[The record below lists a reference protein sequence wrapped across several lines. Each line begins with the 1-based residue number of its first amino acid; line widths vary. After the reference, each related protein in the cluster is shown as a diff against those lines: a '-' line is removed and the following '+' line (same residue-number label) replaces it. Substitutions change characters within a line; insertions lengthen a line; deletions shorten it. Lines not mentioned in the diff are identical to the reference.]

1 MTTMLNTDAPII
13 NHLPQA
19 FKDSL
24 PSGATDKLAAVA
36 AGGEMWLLPPLVDL
50 CARLREPGQQQ
61 HGTLESEGR
70 AARGNGFLHV
80 VIPPDTNPIL
90 ENGSLLKGL
99 RERALGDGGIYLHI
113 LGALTAGLEGERPSS
128 RK

>member
-13 NHLPQA
+13 NHLPRA

-24 PSGATDKLAAVA
+24 PSAAIAKLAADA
-36 AGGEMWLLPPLVDL
+36 AGREMWLLPPLVDL

-70 AARGNGFLHV
+70 AARGNGFLHGF
-80 VIPPDTNPIL
+80 PL
-90 ENGSLLKGL
+90 SLGGGWMPCSVFFC
-99 RERALGDGGIYLHI
+99 RAFRG
-113 LGALTAGLEGERPSS
+113 S
-128 RK
+128 RKLAGAKSAASAYPQSAICSLF

>member
-1 MTTMLNTDAPII
+1 MTNVKAPDAQMIDL
-13 NHLPQA
+13 LPKI

-24 PSGATDKLAAVA
+24 PSAATDKLANLE
-36 AGGEMWLLPPLVDL
+36 AGREMWLLPPLVDL

-61 HGTLESEGR
+61 LEHSPQKVMLR
-70 AARGNGFLHV
+70 VLMVLHV

-99 RERALGDGGIYLHI
+99 RERALEDGGIYLHI
-113 LGALTAGLEGERPSS
+113 LGALTAG
-128 RK
+128 